1 MMNLKAQMGAKE
13 VMITLVMAGL
23 IAIIGVLVFSNVSN
37 TSNSLFDNEQ
47 KTTKNESV
55 TISVTN
61 SNDGTNSTILTN
73 DGYLTNTE
81 QVRNASN
88 SILLVRNVDYK
99 IALVGGA
106 SGELATKGNFT
117 LLNVSHFCNAATCPN
132 GAVGDTNTTG
142 FNNTALKISY
152 NTNEKSTGRLSKETM
167 DTTVLDS
174 LSLGAIALIVL
185 AAVLILSSLFM
196 LGNK

>member
-1 MMNLKAQMGAKE
+1 MMNLKAQVGAKE
-13 VMITLVMAGL
+13 VMVTLVIAGL
-23 IAIIGVLVFSNVSN
+23 IAIIGVLVFSNVS
-37 TSNSLFDNEQ
+37 TISNSLFDNEQ

-61 SNDGTNSTILTN
+61 SNDNTNSTLLTN

>member
-1 MMNLKAQMGAKE
+1 MNLKAQVGAKE
-13 VMITLVMAGL
+13 VMVTLVIAGL
-23 IAIIGVLVFSNVSN
+23 IAIIGVLVFSNVS
-37 TSNSLFDNEQ
+37 TISNSLFDNEQ

-61 SNDGTNSTILTN
+61 SNDNTNSTLLTN